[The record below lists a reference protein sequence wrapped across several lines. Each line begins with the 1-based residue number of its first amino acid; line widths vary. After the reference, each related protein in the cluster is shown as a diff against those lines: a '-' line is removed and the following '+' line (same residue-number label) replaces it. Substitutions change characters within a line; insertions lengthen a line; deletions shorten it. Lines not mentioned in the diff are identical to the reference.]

1 MKCSERSY
9 RGRREERARERENQ
23 GSMERK
29 QGPVILFSPCLGGW
43 K

>member
-23 GSMERK
+23 GMERK